1 MNSQSY
7 EICVFGLGFVGLTT
21 ALSFA
26 EKNYKVVGIDTNQ
39 NLLNELKNGSVPFN
53 EPYLQNK
60 LKKNLNKKN
69 LSLSNKIKFSKK
81 KKYIIFIC
89 VGTPVDNQ
97 SEYNLTSI
105 KKVIKYINLNA
116 NSDCYLYLKSTV
128 LPGTT
133 EMIKKKLIINKKI
146 EICSNPE
153 FLREGKAW
161 LDFNNADKIVVG
173 YDNKIFLKISK
184 IIYKNFKGELL
195 LVNPATAE
203 FIKQTSNAMLSNMIS
218 FSNNLALLAEKF
230 KKIDIKKTFEAIHL
244 DKRFFGYPAQISS
257 YIYPGLGFGGYCLPK
272 DIQAL
277 SNFSK
282 KYKKYYF
289 FKNIIKVNNDIFQ
302 HHLKKILS
310 KTNKKSKIFILGLS
324 FKEGTDDIRQ
334 SKTINLT
341 DELLKRNYRD
351 IILCDKLASEEL
363 KELYTNSK
371 AVKVF
376 VKPFYKK
383 NSIYVI
389 GSTEKYYLNF
399 LKKIPNKQIIDTK
412 YSQ

>member
-1 MNSQSY
+1 MNSQTF

-26 EKNYKVVGIDTNQ
+26 EKNYKVIGIDQNQ
-39 NLLNELKNGSVPFN
+39 NLLNELNRGIVPFN

-60 LKKNLNKKN
+60 LRKNLNKKY
-69 LSLSNKIKFSKK
+69 LSLSSGIKFDKK
-81 KKYIIFIC
+81 KNYIIFIC
-89 VGTPVDNQ
+89 VGTPVDIR

-105 KKVIKYINLNA
+105 KKIIKYINLNA
-116 NSDCYLYLKSTV
+116 NTNCYLFLKSTV
-128 LPGTT
+128 IPGTA
-133 EMIKKKLIINKKI
+133 EMIKKKLIKNKKVK
-146 EICSNPE
+146 ICSNPE

-161 LDFNNADKIVVG
+161 LDFNNADKIVIG
-173 YDNKIFLKISK
+173 YDDEIFFKISK
-184 IIYKNFKGELL
+184 KIYKNFKGKFVF
-195 LVNPATAE
+195 VNLATAE

-230 KKIDIKKTFEAIHL
+230 KEIDIKEIFKAIHL
-244 DKRFFGYPAQISS
+244 DKRFYGYPSQISS

-272 DIQAL
+272 DIEAL

-282 KYKKYYF
+282 KFNQDYF

-302 HHLKKILS
+302 HHLNKILL

-324 FKEGTDDIRQ
+324 FKENTDDIRQ

-341 DELLKRNYRD
+341 NELLKRNYKD
-351 IILCDKLASEEL
+351 IILIDRLASEKL
-363 KELYTNSK
+363 KKLYKNNK

-376 VKPFYKK
+376 AKSFYKK
-383 NSIYVI
+383 NSMYVI
-389 GSTEKYYLNF
+389 GSTDKYYLNF